1 MQSKYKNIFTLQQL
15 LSPAQKAGFAVGAFS
30 PRYTA
35 MIRAVLRAAE
45 HLQSPAI
52 VQIAQVELGWYQ
64 LTLGDFARVFWQQ
77 VEELQPTVPIGLH
90 LDHTQNIDLIKEAI
104 ALGFTSVMIDASHQ
118 PLEGNIATTRQV
130 VAYAHAHGVSVEAEL
145 GKIGTADFI
154 ESDTDEELYTNP
166 QEAAL
171 FVTQTGVDALA
182 VSVGTAHGV
191 YLVRQPKVD
200 IERLSQIRAL
210 TDVALVLHGGS
221 GTPAEMVRNAIQLP
235 GGGVSKV
242 NIATD
247 LELGLLAALG
257 RKERTTES
265 GLNQLSAMELELG
278 AQAVQA
284 VVEEKMVNFLG
295 SDYKKNLYQTV
306 E

>member
-1 MQSKYKNIFTLQQL
+1 MKANYKNIIPLKQL
-15 LSPAQKAGFAVGAFS
+15 LAPAQKNGFAIGAFS

-35 MIRAVLRAAE
+35 MIRSVLLAAE

-64 LTLGDFARVFWQQ
+64 SNLVDFAHVFWQQ
-77 VEELQPTVPIGLH
+77 VDELQPTIPIGLH
-90 LDHTQNIDLIKEAI
+90 LDHTQDFELIKQAI
-104 ALGFTSVMIDASHQ
+104 DLGFTSVMIDASQQ
-118 PLEGNIATTRQV
+118 PLDGNIATTRQV
-130 VAYAHAHGVSVEAEL
+130 VEYAHAHGVSVEAEL

-154 ESDTDEELYTNP
+154 ESDVDEELYTDP

-171 FVTQTGVDALA
+171 FVAQTGVDALA
-182 VSVGTAHGV
+182 ISVGTAHGV

-200 IERLSQIRAL
+200 IGRLNAIRAL

-221 GTPAEMVRNAIQLP
+221 GTPAEMVHNAIQLS

-247 LELGLLAALG
+247 LELGMLAALG
-257 RKERTTES
+257 RKERTTEA
-265 GLNQLSAMELELG
+265 GLNLLPAADIEIG
-278 AQAVQA
+278 AKAVQK
-284 VVEEKMVNFLG
+284 VVEEKIINYLG
-295 SDYKKNLYQTV
+295 SAQKKDLYQLG
-306 E
+306 

>member
-1 MQSKYKNIFTLQQL
+1 MESKHQNIIPLKQL
-15 LSPAQKAGFAVGAFS
+15 LAPAQKNGFAVGAFS

-35 MIRAVLRAAE
+35 MIRAILRAAE

-64 LTLGDFARVFWQQ
+64 LTLRDFANAFWQQ
-77 VEELQPTVPIGLH
+77 VDEVRPTVPICLH
-90 LDHTQNIDLIKEAI
+90 LDHTQDIELIKEAI
-104 ALGFTSVMIDASHQ
+104 DLGFSSVMIDASHES
-118 PLEGNIATTRQV
+118 LEGNIATTQQV
-130 VAYAHAHGVSVEAEL
+130 VEYAHERGVSVEAEL
-145 GKIGTADFI
+145 GKIGTGDFI
-154 ESDTDEELYTNP
+154 ESDKDEELYTDP
-166 QEAAL
+166 QEAGL
-171 FVTQTGVDALA
+171 FVSQTGVDALA

-200 IERLSQIRAL
+200 IERLREIRAL

-221 GTPAEMVRNAIQLP
+221 GVPAEMVHNAIQLS

-257 RKERTTES
+257 RKERTTDR
-265 GLNQLSAMELELG
+265 GVNKLSAAELALG
-278 AQAVQA
+278 ADAVQA

-295 SDYKKNLYQTV
+295 SDHKKNYYLLS
-306 E
+306 

>member
-1 MQSKYKNIFTLQQL
+1 MESRHPNVIPLKQL
-15 LSPAQKAGFAVGAFS
+15 LAPAQKNGFAVGAFS

-35 MIRAVLRAAE
+35 MIRAVLCAAE

-52 VQIAQVELGWYQ
+52 VQVAQVELDWFQ
-64 LTLGDFARVFWQQ
+64 STLKDFARVFWQQ

-90 LDHTQNIDLIKEAI
+90 LDHTQKIELIKEAI
-104 ALGFTSVMIDASHQ
+104 DLGFTSVMIDASHQ
-118 PLEGNIATTRQV
+118 PLEENMAITRQV
-130 VAYAHAHGVSVEAEL
+130 VVYAHSRGVSVEAEL
-145 GKIGTADFI
+145 GKIGTTDFI
-154 ESDTDEELYTNP
+154 ESDTDEEMYTNP

-171 FVTQTGVDALA
+171 FVTQTDVDALA

-200 IERLSQIRAL
+200 MERLKEIRSL

-221 GTPAEMVRNAIQLP
+221 GVPAEMVQKAIQLP

-247 LELGLLAALG
+247 LELGMLAALH
-257 RKERTTES
+257 REERTTEE
-265 GLNQLSAMELELG
+265 GLNQLSAAELETG
-278 AQAVQA
+278 ANAVQA
-284 VVEEKMVNFLG
+284 VVEEKMINFLG
-295 SDYKKNLYQTV
+295 SDHKKGFYQLV
-306 E
+306 

>member
-1 MQSKYKNIFTLQQL
+1 MESKHQNIIPLKQL
-15 LSPAQKAGFAVGAFS
+15 LAPAQKNGFAVGAFS

-35 MIRAVLRAAE
+35 MIRAILRAAE

-64 LTLGDFARVFWQQ
+64 LTLRDFANAFWQQ
-77 VEELQPTVPIGLH
+77 VDEVRPTVPICLH
-90 LDHTQNIDLIKEAI
+90 LDHTQDIELIKEAI
-104 ALGFTSVMIDASHQ
+104 DLGFTSVMIDASHE
-118 PLEGNIATTRQV
+118 PLEGNIATTQQV
-130 VAYAHAHGVSVEAEL
+130 VEYAHERGVSVEAEL
-145 GKIGTADFI
+145 GKIGTGDFI
-154 ESDTDEELYTNP
+154 ESDKDEELYTDP
-166 QEAAL
+166 QEAGL
-171 FVTQTGVDALA
+171 FVSQTSVDALA

-200 IERLSQIRAL
+200 IERLREIRAL

-221 GTPAEMVRNAIQLP
+221 GVPAEMVHNAIQLS

-257 RKERTTES
+257 RKERTTDR
-265 GLNQLSAMELELG
+265 GVNQLSTAELALG
-278 AQAVQA
+278 ADAVQA

-295 SDYKKNLYQTV
+295 SDHKKNYYLLS
-306 E
+306 